1 MQAHSGL
8 VVDANA
14 MLATLKH
21 QLNLLDKQI
30 RMLSELAD
38 AAPVLHR
45 EQDLGDRHEKADFV
59 VVHQQRMREIVDQM
73 KQQVQMIKIAVGA
86 VSEGNA

>member
-38 AAPVLHR
+38 AAPV
-45 EQDLGDRHEKADFV
+45 
-59 VVHQQRMREIVDQM
+59 VHQQRMREIVDQM